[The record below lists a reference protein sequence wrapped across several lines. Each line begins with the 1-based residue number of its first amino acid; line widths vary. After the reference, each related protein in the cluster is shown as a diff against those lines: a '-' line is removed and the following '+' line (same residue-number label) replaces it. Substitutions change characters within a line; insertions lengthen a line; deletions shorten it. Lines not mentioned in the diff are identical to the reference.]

1 MMIAF
6 GVVKREE
13 CEREREWHVEG
24 IGGASEGKG
33 RVRLKI
39 TREEAMKCVVIWVV
53 AYEEDD
59 MCNF

>member
-1 MMIAF
+1 M
-6 GVVKREE
+6 
-13 CEREREWHVEG
+13 EG